1 MAEISSIEDLR
12 AEIARLRVVS
22 KEQETVIRSDAA
34 DLREQMKPMNILMS
48 VITSLTG
55 VQMSKST
62 FVNNGFVFGLS
73 LMIQRLLLKTE
84 NQVAEQVHRWTEALI
99 SKINDFMSKHSG
111 GSKSKDFFA
120 FGSLPASR
128 RATGSHPG
136 MRSAIN
142 FRMPMN
148 GIKRIIPEE
157 PHNKPPA
164 RIATIVIRVFT
175 LSLLLTAQGKMTFAS
190 RYWTKVKMATTP
202 SG

>member
-1 MAEISSIEDLR
+1 MKKIMAEISSIEELR

-34 DLREQMKPMNILMS
+34 ALREQMKPMNILMN

-84 NQVAEQVHRWTEALI
+84 NQVAEQVHRWTEAFI

-111 GSKSKDFFA
+111 GSKSKD
-120 FGSLPASR
+120 
-128 RATGSHPG
+128 
-136 MRSAIN
+136 
-142 FRMPMN
+142 
-148 GIKRIIPEE
+148 
-157 PHNKPPA
+157 
-164 RIATIVIRVFT
+164 
-175 LSLLLTAQGKMTFAS
+175 
-190 RYWTKVKMATTP
+190 
-202 SG
+202 